1 MKKLILSLIVVV
13 FAFASNAQ
21 VVVRGVSP
29 ASIAYNF
36 AFEWADPAGGDWS
49 CPDFLIPNTFVEAPI
64 MMVDDGT
71 PGVNETYAFQ
81 HPLAQESCNPLIND
95 LTGKIAVFYRGSCQ
109 F

>member
-29 ASIAYNF
+29 AAIANNF

-49 CPDFLIPNTFVEAPI
+49 CPDFLVPNTFVEAPI
-64 MMVDDGT
+64 MLVDDGT
-71 PGVNETYAFQ
+71 PV
-81 HPLAQESCNPLIND
+81 
-95 LTGKIAVFYRGSCQ
+95 
-109 F
+109 